1 MINLYIILFF
11 SIIGSSAFPLCI
23 GAAILHQLRLILL
36 ASDFN
41 ECILLFSELPE
52 ISIARCVT
60 DAIEIYSNIPP
71 SCLYRQYNQ
80 NNYETKTRV
89 DSMEITDHIDD
100 PNLDIIPTALNEL
113 RSQLCP
119 RISTRDVL
127 YFYEKERS
135 KLLLIDLRDSFSY
148 SKFYVLNSINVPFD
162 KLNLERLE
170 QSTDQMTSLS
180 IESDIN
186 IFLIYT
192 LKKNPNALKVIYSN
206 QEAYTQAIELANRLV
221 RMKFSKLCLIKKG
234 IESFISTKII
244 YREI

>member
-1 MINLYIILFF
+1 M
-11 SIIGSSAFPLCI
+11 
-23 GAAILHQLRLILL
+23 RLILL

-71 SCLYRQYNQ
+71 SCLYRQHSLNT
-80 NNYETKTRV
+80 YETKTRV

-127 YFYEKERS
+127 YFYGKERS

-170 QSTDQMTSLS
+170 QSTDQMT
-180 IESDIN
+180 IESEMN
-186 IFLIYT
+186 NFLIYT

-206 QEAYTQAIELANRLV
+206 QETYTQAIELANRLV

-234 IESFISTKII
+234 IESFLSTKII